1 MSERRVTTLFAAS
14 ALLCAGLAL
23 TGCGRS
29 QAGNTAAA
37 TTAAPALPATQPAG
51 AVAPVQPVAGQPY
64 AGQPYAGAPAPMPA
78 DPCPSIGTLA
88 EAKGPIALNGA
99 RLIRLG
105 GACSA
110 GDMTN
115 HLRNFA
121 DGTRFILVADDLRAG
136 VQPGVPF
143 ELRLGPPSTSEA
155 AVIGT
160 VNFYGAMRPMG
171 SGQPHSISF
180 DVTRAVQSLAVS
192 GWPAQGLGVAVAPS
206 GPVAPG
212 ADATIGALRLVAQA
226 PR

>member
-1 MSERRVTTLFAAS
+1 
-14 ALLCAGLAL
+14 
-23 TGCGRS
+23 
-29 QAGNTAAA
+29 
-37 TTAAPALPATQPAG
+37 
-51 AVAPVQPVAGQPY
+51 
-64 AGQPYAGAPAPMPA
+64 MPA

-88 EAKGPIALNGA
+88 EAKGPIALNGP
-99 RLIRLG
+99 RLIRLSG
-105 GACSA
+105 SCSA

-143 ELRLGPPSTSEA
+143 ELRLGPPSTSET

-160 VNFYGAMRPMG
+160 VSFYGAMRPMG

-180 DVTRAVQSLAVS
+180 DVTRAVQSLALS